1 MSDIVIRH
9 LTKEDLQ
16 EADRII
22 RLAFG
27 TFRGHDDPE
36 NYRSDARYAASTS
49 SFSLILISLIASKN
63 SSR

>member
-1 MSDIVIRH
+1 MSDIIIRQMV
-9 LTKEDLQ
+9 KEDLK

-36 NYRSDARYAASTS
+36 N
-49 SFSLILISLIASKN
+49 F
-63 SSR
+63 